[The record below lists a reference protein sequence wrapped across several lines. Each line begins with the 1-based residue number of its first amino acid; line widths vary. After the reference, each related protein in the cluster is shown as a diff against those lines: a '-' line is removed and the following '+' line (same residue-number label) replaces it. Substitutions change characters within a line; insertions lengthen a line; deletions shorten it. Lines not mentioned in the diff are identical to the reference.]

1 VASDMLDPEALIVT
15 GGVLA
20 LFGSDLFSPE
30 HFLKIHT
37 GLLEFEGIVF
47 NIVMFISFLKHHF
60 KK

>member
-1 VASDMLDPEALIVT
+1 MLDPEALIVT

-37 GLLEFEGIVF
+37 GLLEFEGIV
-47 NIVMFISFLKHHF
+47 STP
-60 KK
+60 